1 MKRISP
7 CVLRA
12 SLLTASLAIV
22 ATTATFLSPTPQVRA
37 AWQQQDSPK
46 AVIDEAW
53 QIVNREY
60 VDGTFNKNDWQA
72 VRTSLI
78 TPDYNSKE
86 QAYGA
91 LRKALKLLEDP
102 YTRFMD
108 PKQFES
114 LTSQTSGDLEGVG
127 IRLEAEAKTKILTVV
142 EPLPNSPASRA
153 DIRSGDRVLFIDG
166 RSTKGMSV
174 EEASSLIRGKG
185 GTPITLKI
193 ERDSKLI
200 TLPLIRA
207 KIELQAVRYSVAQ
220 EGSIRVGFMRLNE
233 FSSHA
238 ADQMRQAIT
247 NLKKERVDGF
257 VLDLRGNP
265 GGLLQASIEISRMWI
280 DQGGIV
286 KTVNRKGSKEETVA
300 NRTAMTDLPLV
311 ILVDKNSASSSE
323 ILTGALKDNG
333 RATIIG
339 TQTFGKALVQSV
351 HPLADGSGLAV
362 TIAHYYT
369 PNGTDI
375 SQKGIEPDIE
385 APMSREQL
393 ERLYTNP
400 KLLGTLDDPQY
411 VRAVST
417 LAKLSSQK
425 NLGQKSGQK
434 TPQMSN

>member
-1 MKRISP
+1 MKRISSSL
-7 CVLRA
+7 VRA
-12 SLLTASLAIV
+12 SLLTAGLAIA
-22 ATTATFLSPTPQVRA
+22 ATTATFLNPTPPVRA
-37 AWQQQDSPK
+37 AWQQDSPK

-72 VRTSLI
+72 IRTSLI

-127 IRLEAEAKTKILTVV
+127 IRLEADAKTKILTVV

-153 DIRSGDRVLFIDG
+153 DIRSGDRVMFIDG
-166 RSTKGMSV
+166 RSTKGMTV
-174 EEASSLIRGKG
+174 EEASGLIRGKG
-185 GTPITLKI
+185 GTPITLKL
-193 ERDSKLI
+193 ERNGTLI

-220 EGSIRVGFMRLNE
+220 EGSLRVGFMRLNE

-238 ADQMRQAIT
+238 ADQLRQAIKA
-247 NLKKERVDGF
+247 LKQERVDGF
-257 VLDLRGNP
+257 VLDLRDNP

-286 KTVNRKGSKEETVA
+286 KTVNRKGGSEETVA

-311 ILVDKNSASSSE
+311 VLVNKNSASSSE

-333 RATIIG
+333 RATIVG

-351 HPLADGSGLAV
+351 HPLADGSGIAV

-375 SQKGIEPDIE
+375 SQKGIEPDIDV
-385 APMSREQL
+385 SLNREQL
-393 ERLYTNP
+393 EKLYTNP
-400 KLLGTLDDPQY
+400 RLFGTVDDPQY
-411 VRAVST
+411 VRAVSALSK
-417 LAKLSSQK
+417 LASQRSV
-425 NLGQKSGQK
+425 GQKASP
-434 TPQMSN
+434 TSNQ

>member
-1 MKRISP
+1 MIRKSF
-7 CVLRA
+7 LRA
-12 SLLTASLAIV
+12 SLLSTGLAIV
-22 ATTATFLSPTPQVRA
+22 AATGTLISPTSPVRA
-37 AWQQQDSPK
+37 AWQQDSPK
-46 AVIDEAW
+46 AVLDEAW

-60 VDGTFNKNDWQA
+60 VDGSFNKNDWQA

-108 PKQFES
+108 AKQFES

-127 IRLEAEAKTKILTVV
+127 IRLEADSKTKVLTVV

-153 DIRSGDRVLFIDG
+153 DIRSNDKVLFIDG
-166 RSTKGMSV
+166 RTTRGMSV
-174 EEASSLIRGKG
+174 EDASSLIRGKG

-193 ERDSKLI
+193 ERDGNLI
-200 TLPLIRA
+200 NFPLIRA

-220 EGSIRVGFMRLNE
+220 EGSTRVGFMRMSE

-238 ADQMRQAIT
+238 ADQMRQAIKVLQ
-247 NLKKERVDGF
+247 NDKVDGF

-265 GGLLQASIEISRMWI
+265 GGLLQSSIEISRMWM
-280 DQGGIV
+280 DEGGIV
-286 KTVNRKGSKEETVA
+286 KTVNRKGGTDELVA
-300 NRTAMTDLPLV
+300 NRTAISDLPLV
-311 ILVDKNSASSSE
+311 VLVDKNSASSSE
-323 ILTGALKDNG
+323 ILTGALKDNK

-351 HPLADGSGLAV
+351 HPLSDGSGLAV

-375 SQKGIEPDIE
+375 SHKGIEPDISL
-385 APMSREQL
+385 PLTREQL
-393 ERLYTNP
+393 EKLYGNP
-400 KLLGTLDDPQY
+400 RLLGTLEDPQY

-417 LAKLSSQK
+417 ISKLISQR
-425 NLGQKSGQK
+425 NLGQKS
-434 TPQMSN
+434 TTTSNQ

>member
-1 MKRISP
+1 MIRKSF
-7 CVLRA
+7 LRA
-12 SLLTASLAIV
+12 SLLSTGLAIV
-22 ATTATFLSPTPQVRA
+22 AATGTLISPTSSVRA
-37 AWQQQDSPK
+37 AWQQDSPK
-46 AVIDEAW
+46 AVLDEAW

-60 VDGTFNKNDWQA
+60 VDGSFNKNDWQA

-108 PKQFES
+108 AKQFES

-127 IRLEAEAKTKILTVV
+127 LRLEADAKTKVLTVV

-153 DIRSGDRVLFIDG
+153 DIRSNDKVLFIDG
-166 RSTKGMSV
+166 RTTRGMSV
-174 EEASSLIRGKG
+174 EDASSLIRGKG

-193 ERDSKLI
+193 ERDGKLI
-200 TLPLIRA
+200 NFPLIRA
-207 KIELQAVRYSVAQ
+207 RIELQAVRYSVAQ
-220 EGSIRVGFMRLNE
+220 EGSTRVGFMRMSE

-238 ADQMRQAIT
+238 ADQMRQAIKV
-247 NLKKERVDGF
+247 LQKDKVDGF

-265 GGLLQASIEISRMWI
+265 GGLLQSSIEISRMWM
-280 DQGGIV
+280 DEGGIV
-286 KTVNRKGSKEETVA
+286 KTVNRKGGTDELVA
-300 NRTAMTDLPLV
+300 NRTAISDLPLV
-311 ILVDKNSASSSE
+311 VLVDKNSASSSE
-323 ILTGALKDNG
+323 ILTGALKDNK

-351 HPLADGSGLAV
+351 HPLSDGSGLAV

-375 SQKGIEPDIE
+375 SHKGIEPDISL
-385 APMSREQL
+385 PLTREQL
-393 ERLYTNP
+393 EKLYGNP
-400 KLLGTLDDPQY
+400 RLLGTLDDPQY

-417 LAKLSSQK
+417 ITKLISQR
-425 NLGQKSGQK
+425 NLGQKP
-434 TPQMSN
+434 TTTSNQ

>member
-1 MKRISP
+1 MIRKSFLP
-7 CVLRA
+7 A
-12 SLLTASLAIV
+12 SLLSTGLAIV
-22 ATTATFLSPTPQVRA
+22 AATGTLISPTSPVRA
-37 AWQQQDSPK
+37 AWQQDSPK
-46 AVIDEAW
+46 AVLDEAW

-60 VDGTFNKNDWQA
+60 VDGSFNKNDWQA

-78 TPDYNSKE
+78 TPDYNTKE

-108 PKQFES
+108 AKQFES

-127 IRLEAEAKTKILTVV
+127 IRLEADAKTKVLTVV

-153 DIRSGDRVLFIDG
+153 DIRSNDKVLFIDG
-166 RSTKGMSV
+166 RTTKGMSV
-174 EEASSLIRGKG
+174 EDASSLIRGKG

-193 ERDSKLI
+193 ERDGNLI
-200 TLPLIRA
+200 NFPLIRA

-220 EGSIRVGFMRLNE
+220 EGSTRVGFMRMSE

-238 ADQMRQAIT
+238 ADQMRQAIKVLQ
-247 NLKKERVDGF
+247 NDKVDGF

-265 GGLLQASIEISRMWI
+265 GGLLQSSIEISRMWM
-280 DQGGIV
+280 DEGGIV
-286 KTVNRKGSKEETVA
+286 KTVNRKGGSEELLA
-300 NRTAMTDLPLV
+300 NRTAISNLPLV
-311 ILVDKNSASSSE
+311 VLVDKNSASSSE
-323 ILTGALKDNG
+323 ILTGALKDNK

-351 HPLADGSGLAV
+351 HPLSDGSGLAV

-375 SQKGIEPDIE
+375 SHKGIEPDISL
-385 APMSREQL
+385 PLTREQL
-393 ERLYTNP
+393 EKLYGNP
-400 KLLGTLDDPQY
+400 RLLGTLDDPQY

-417 LAKLSSQK
+417 ITKLISQR
-425 NLGQKSGQK
+425 NLGQKPP
-434 TPQMSN
+434 TMSNQ

>member
-1 MKRISP
+1 MIRKSF
-7 CVLRA
+7 LRA
-12 SLLTASLAIV
+12 SLLSTGLAIV
-22 ATTATFLSPTPQVRA
+22 AATGTLISPTSPVRA
-37 AWQQQDSPK
+37 AWQQDSPK
-46 AVIDEAW
+46 AVLDEAW

-60 VDGTFNKNDWQA
+60 VDGSFNKNDWQA

-108 PKQFES
+108 AKQFES

-127 IRLEAEAKTKILTVV
+127 LRLEADAKTKVLTVV

-153 DIRSGDRVLFIDG
+153 DIRSNDKVLFIDG
-166 RSTKGMSV
+166 RTTRGMSV
-174 EEASSLIRGKG
+174 EDASSLIRGKG

-193 ERDSKLI
+193 ERDGKLI
-200 TLPLIRA
+200 NFPLIRA
-207 KIELQAVRYSVAQ
+207 RIELQAVRYSVAQ
-220 EGSIRVGFMRLNE
+220 EGSTRVGFMRMSE

-238 ADQMRQAIT
+238 ADQMRQAIKV
-247 NLKKERVDGF
+247 LQKDKVDGF

-265 GGLLQASIEISRMWI
+265 GGLLQSSIEISRMWM
-280 DQGGIV
+280 DEGGIV
-286 KTVNRKGSKEETVA
+286 KTVNRKGGTDELVA
-300 NRTAMTDLPLV
+300 NRTAISDLPLV
-311 ILVDKNSASSSE
+311 VLVDKNSASSSE
-323 ILTGALKDNG
+323 ILTGALKDNK

-351 HPLADGSGLAV
+351 HPLSDGSGLAV

-375 SQKGIEPDIE
+375 SHKGIEPDISL
-385 APMSREQL
+385 PLTREQL
-393 ERLYTNP
+393 EKLYGNP
-400 KLLGTLDDPQY
+400 RLLGTLDDPQY

-417 LAKLSSQK
+417 ITKLISQR
-425 NLGQKSGQK
+425 NLGQKP
-434 TPQMSN
+434 TTTSNQ

>member
-1 MKRISP
+1 MQRISP
-7 CVLRA
+7 CFLRA
-12 SLLTASLAIV
+12 SLLTASLAMV
-22 ATTATFLSPTPQVRA
+22 ATTAAFLSPTPQVRA

-91 LRKALKLLEDP
+91 LRKALKLLDDP

-127 IRLEAEAKTKILTVV
+127 IRLEADAKTKVLTVV

-153 DIRSGDRVLFIDG
+153 DIRPGDRVVFIDG
-166 RSTKGMSV
+166 RDTKGMTV

-193 ERDSKLI
+193 DRDGKII

-207 KIELQAVRYSVAQ
+207 KIELQAVRYNVTQ
-220 EGSIRVGFMRLNE
+220 EGGLRVGFMRLNE

-238 ADQMRQAIT
+238 ADQMRQAI
-247 NLKKERVDGF
+247 KAMKQDRVEGF
-257 VLDLRGNP
+257 VLDLRQNP
-265 GGLLQASIEISRMWI
+265 GGLLQSSIEISRMWI

-286 KTVNRKGSKEETVA
+286 KTVNRKGGKEETVA

-311 ILVDKNSASSSE
+311 VLVDKNSASSSE

-375 SQKGIEPDIE
+375 SHKGIEPDIA

-393 ERLYTNP
+393 EKLYTNP

-411 VRAVST
+411 VRAIAT
-417 LAKLSSQK
+417 LNKLSSQK
-425 NLGQKSGQK
+425 NLGQQ
-434 TPQMSN
+434 SNQNPSQITN

>member
-1 MKRISP
+1 MIRKSF
-7 CVLRA
+7 LRA
-12 SLLTASLAIV
+12 SLLSTGLAIV
-22 ATTATFLSPTPQVRA
+22 AATGTLISPTSPVRA
-37 AWQQQDSPK
+37 AWQQDSPK
-46 AVIDEAW
+46 AVLDEAW

-60 VDGTFNKNDWQA
+60 VDGSFNKNDWQA

-108 PKQFES
+108 AKQFES

-127 IRLEAEAKTKILTVV
+127 IRLEADPKTKVLTIV

-153 DIRSGDRVLFIDG
+153 DIRSNDRVLFIDG
-166 RSTKGMSV
+166 RLTKGMSV
-174 EEASSLIRGKG
+174 EDASNLIRGKG
-185 GTPITLKI
+185 GTPVTLKI
-193 ERDSKLI
+193 ERNGKLI
-200 TLPLIRA
+200 NFPLVRA
-207 KIELQAVRYSVAQ
+207 KIELQAVRYSLSQ
-220 EGSIRVGFMRLNE
+220 EGSTRMGYMRMSE

-238 ADQMRQAIT
+238 ADQMRQAIKVLQKD
-247 NLKKERVDGF
+247 NVNGF

-265 GGLLQASIEISRMWI
+265 GGLLQSSVEIARMWMNE
-280 DQGGIV
+280 GAIV
-286 KTVNRKGSKEETVA
+286 KTVDRKGSSEELVA
-300 NRTAMTDLPLV
+300 NRTAISDLPLV
-311 ILVDKNSASSSE
+311 VLVDKNSASSSE
-323 ILTGALKDNG
+323 ILTGALKDNK

-351 HPLADGSGLAV
+351 HPLSDGSGLAV

-375 SQKGIEPDIE
+375 SHKGIEPDILL
-385 APMSREQL
+385 PLTREQL
-393 ERLYTNP
+393 EKLYSNP
-400 KLLGTLDDPQY
+400 RLLGTLDDPQY

-417 LAKLSSQK
+417 ITKLISQR
-425 NLGQKSGQK
+425 NLGQKP
-434 TPQMSN
+434 TTTSNQ

>member
-1 MKRISP
+1 MIRKSFLP
-7 CVLRA
+7 A
-12 SLLTASLAIV
+12 SLLSTGLAIV
-22 ATTATFLSPTPQVRA
+22 AATGTLISPTSPVRA
-37 AWQQQDSPK
+37 AWQQDSPK
-46 AVIDEAW
+46 AVLDEAW

-60 VDGTFNKNDWQA
+60 VDGSFNKNDWQA

-78 TPDYNSKE
+78 TPDYNTKE

-108 PKQFES
+108 AKQFES

-127 IRLEAEAKTKILTVV
+127 IRLEADAKTKVLTVV

-153 DIRSGDRVLFIDG
+153 DIRSNDKVLFIDG
-166 RSTKGMSV
+166 RTTKGMSV
-174 EEASSLIRGKG
+174 EDASSLIRGKG

-193 ERDSKLI
+193 ERDGNLI
-200 TLPLIRA
+200 NFPLIRA
-207 KIELQAVRYSVAQ
+207 KIELQAVRYNVAQ
-220 EGSIRVGFMRLNE
+220 EGSTRVGFMRMSE

-238 ADQMRQAIT
+238 ADQMRQAIKVLQ
-247 NLKKERVDGF
+247 NDKVDGF

-265 GGLLQASIEISRMWI
+265 GGLLQSSIEISRMWM
-280 DQGGIV
+280 DEGGIV
-286 KTVNRKGSKEETVA
+286 KTVNRKGGSEELLA
-300 NRTAMTDLPLV
+300 NRTAISNLPLV
-311 ILVDKNSASSSE
+311 VLVDKNSASSSE
-323 ILTGALKDNG
+323 ILTGALKDNK

-351 HPLADGSGLAV
+351 HPLSDGSGLAV

-375 SQKGIEPDIE
+375 SHKGIEPDISL
-385 APMSREQL
+385 PLTREQL
-393 ERLYTNP
+393 ERLYGNP
-400 KLLGTLDDPQY
+400 RLLGTLDDPQY

-417 LAKLSSQK
+417 ITKLISQR
-425 NLGQKSGQK
+425 NLGQKPP
-434 TPQMSN
+434 TMSNQ

>member
-1 MKRISP
+1 MIRKSF
-7 CVLRA
+7 LRA
-12 SLLTASLAIV
+12 SLLSTGLAIV
-22 ATTATFLSPTPQVRA
+22 AATGTLISPTSPVRA
-37 AWQQQDSPK
+37 AWQQDSPK
-46 AVIDEAW
+46 AVLDEAW

-60 VDGTFNKNDWQA
+60 VDGSFNKNDWQA

-78 TPDYNSKE
+78 TPDYNTKE

-108 PKQFES
+108 AKQFES

-127 IRLEAEAKTKILTVV
+127 IRLEADAKTKVLTVV

-153 DIRSGDRVLFIDG
+153 DIRSNDKVLFIDG
-166 RSTKGMSV
+166 RTTNGMSV
-174 EEASSLIRGKG
+174 EDASSLIRGKG

-193 ERDSKLI
+193 ERDGKLI
-200 TLPLIRA
+200 NFPLIRA
-207 KIELQAVRYSVAQ
+207 KIELQAVTYSVAQ
-220 EGSIRVGFMRLNE
+220 EGSTRVGFMRMSE

-238 ADQMRQAIT
+238 ADQMRQAIKILQKDKV
-247 NLKKERVDGF
+247 NGF

-265 GGLLQASIEISRMWI
+265 GGLLQSSIEISRMWM
-280 DQGGIV
+280 DEGGIV
-286 KTVNRKGSKEETVA
+286 KTVNRKGGSEELVA
-300 NRTAMTDLPLV
+300 NRTAISNLPLV
-311 ILVDKNSASSSE
+311 VLVDKNSASSSE
-323 ILTGALKDNG
+323 ILTGALKDNK

-351 HPLADGSGLAV
+351 HPLSDGSGLAV

-375 SQKGIEPDIE
+375 SHKGIDPDISL
-385 APMSREQL
+385 PLTREQL
-393 ERLYTNP
+393 EKLYGNP
-400 KLLGTLDDPQY
+400 RLLGTLDDPQY

-417 LAKLSSQK
+417 ITKLISQR
-425 NLGQKSGQK
+425 NLGQKPP
-434 TPQMSN
+434 TMSNQ

>member
-1 MKRISP
+1 MIRKSF
-7 CVLRA
+7 LRA
-12 SLLTASLAIV
+12 SLLSTGLAIV
-22 ATTATFLSPTPQVRA
+22 AATGTLISPTSPVRA
-37 AWQQQDSPK
+37 AWQQDSPK
-46 AVIDEAW
+46 AVLDEAW

-60 VDGTFNKNDWQA
+60 VDGSFNKNDWQA

-78 TPDYNSKE
+78 TPDYNTKE

-108 PKQFES
+108 AKQFES

-127 IRLEAEAKTKILTVV
+127 IRLEADAKTKVLTVV

-153 DIRSGDRVLFIDG
+153 DIRSNDKVLFIDG
-166 RSTKGMSV
+166 RTTNGMSV
-174 EEASSLIRGKG
+174 EDASSLIRGKG

-193 ERDSKLI
+193 ERDGKLI
-200 TLPLIRA
+200 NFPLIRA
-207 KIELQAVRYSVAQ
+207 KIELKAVRYSVAQ
-220 EGSIRVGFMRLNE
+220 EGSTRVGFMRMSE

-238 ADQMRQAIT
+238 ADQMRQAIKI
-247 NLKKERVDGF
+247 LQKDKVDGF

-265 GGLLQASIEISRMWI
+265 GGLLQSSIEISRMWM
-280 DQGGIV
+280 DEGGIV
-286 KTVNRKGSKEETVA
+286 KTVNRKGGTDELVA
-300 NRTAMTDLPLV
+300 NRTAISDLPLV
-311 ILVDKNSASSSE
+311 VLVDKNSASSSE
-323 ILTGALKDNG
+323 ILTGALKDNK

-351 HPLADGSGLAV
+351 HPLSDGSGLAV

-375 SQKGIEPDIE
+375 SQKGIQPDVVL
-385 APMSREQL
+385 PLSREQL
-393 ERLYTNP
+393 EKLYSNP
-400 KLLGTLDDPQY
+400 RLLGTLDDPQY

-417 LAKLSSQK
+417 ITKLISQR
-425 NLGQKSGQK
+425 NLGQKP
-434 TPQMSN
+434 TTT